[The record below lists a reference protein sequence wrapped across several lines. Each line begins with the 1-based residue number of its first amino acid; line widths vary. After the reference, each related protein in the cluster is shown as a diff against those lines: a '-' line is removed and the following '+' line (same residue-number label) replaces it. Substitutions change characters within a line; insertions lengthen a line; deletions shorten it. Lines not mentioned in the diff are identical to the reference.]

1 LSANLFWSFAHFAVE
16 GRRKRV
22 LLIFKETQ
30 MRAMLFTTLFLSFLL
45 GCQLTAAAGTAL
57 LAVLLLVAL
66 GFDSLAQTF

>member
-1 LSANLFWSFAHFAVE
+1 
-16 GRRKRV
+16 V